1 MKSGWIESGLRK
13 SGLIKSRRMK
23 SRSTDLKK
31 YAPFLIG
38 FGSVAVVAT
47 AWWLI
52 SRNRKRAEEKP
63 PKRAPQLNIENPG
76 SQDEFISAT
85 SESGLG

>member
-1 MKSGWIESGLRK
+1 MKTRS
-13 SGLIKSRRMK
+13 MK
-23 SRSTDLKK
+23 SRILKSRMMKSRTTDLKK

-52 SRNRKRAEEKP
+52 KRSRKAAQEKP

-76 SQDEFISAT
+76 SQDEFTAAA

>member
-1 MKSGWIESGLRK
+1 MKTRL
-13 SGLIKSRRMK
+13 MK
-23 SRSTDLKK
+23 SRLLKSRLMKSRESDLKK

-38 FGSVAVVAT
+38 FGSVAIVAV

-52 SRNRKRAEEKP
+52 SKSRKASEEKP

-76 SQDEFISAT
+76 SQDEFIAAS

>member
-1 MKSGWIESGLRK
+1 
-13 SGLIKSRRMK
+13 MK
-23 SRSTDLKK
+23 SRMLRSRLLKSKTSDLKK

-38 FGSVAVVAT
+38 FGSVAVIAT

-52 SRNRKRAEEKP
+52 SRNRKAAQEKP

-76 SQDEFISAT
+76 SQDEFVAAA

>member
-1 MKSGWIESGLRK
+1 MKTRM
-13 SGLIKSRRMK
+13 MK
-23 SRSTDLKK
+23 SRIMKSRLMKSKGTDLKK

-38 FGSVAVVAT
+38 FGSVAIVAT

-52 SRNRKRAEEKP
+52 KKSRKSAEEKP
-63 PKRAPQLNIENPG
+63 PKRAPQLDIENPG
-76 SQDEFISAT
+76 TQTEFIPAA

>member
-1 MKSGWIESGLRK
+1 MRSGLV
-13 SGLIKSRRMK
+13 KSRRMK
-23 SRSTDLKK
+23 SRTSDLKK

-52 SRNRKRAEEKP
+52 SKNRKAAQEKP

-76 SQDEFISAT
+76 SQDEFITSA

>member
-1 MKSGWIESGLRK
+1 MKTK
-13 SGLIKSRRMK
+13 SLKSRLMK
-23 SRSTDLKK
+23 SRMMKSERSDLKK

-38 FGSVAVVAT
+38 FGSVAVIAT

-52 SRNRKRAEEKP
+52 SKKRTASEEKP
-63 PKRAPQLNIENPG
+63 PKNAPQLKIENPG
-76 SQDEFISAT
+76 SQDEFIPSA

>member
-1 MKSGWIESGLRK
+1 M
-13 SGLIKSRRMK
+13 MK
-23 SRSTDLKK
+23 SRIMNSKTSDLKK

-38 FGSVAVVAT
+38 FGSVVVIAT

-52 SRNRKRAEEKP
+52 SKNRKGAEEKP
-63 PKRAPQLNIENPG
+63 PKRAPQLKIENPG
-76 SQDEFISAT
+76 SQDEFVAAA